1 MKWVSKTA
9 YNKLALGGYTY
20 IARNE
25 VTRKSLLSN
34 WDLTNSFQKRVQR
47 IYLDEQEILF
57 SESFSSFQAIVD
69 WLALKT
75 TVLKLLTLRSLFR
88 RLPMAADGT
97 ESKLCTGRR
106 NVFNRLVIN
115 SLL

>member
-1 MKWVSKTA
+1 MSKTA

-57 SESFSSFQAIVD
+57 SESFSPFQAIVD

-75 TVLKLLTLRSLFR
+75 TVLKLPNFKIIVSSITNGCRW
-88 RLPMAADGT
+88 
-97 ESKLCTGRR
+97 
-106 NVFNRLVIN
+106 NRMEAMYRPQKCI
-115 SLL
+115 

>member
-1 MKWVSKTA
+1 MKSRGNHSYLIGILLIVSKKEYKGFTW
-9 YNKLALGGYTY
+9 N
-20 IARNE
+20 
-25 VTRKSLLSN
+25 
-34 WDLTNSFQKRVQR
+34 
-47 IYLDEQEILF
+47 EQEILF
-57 SESFSSFQAIVD
+57 SESFSPFQAIVD